1 MSFPFDDATKSA
13 IAGRCAA
20 FVRLPG
26 DPAHALK
33 AAAVAITLTDAVG
46 SVRVAAPK
54 GTTVRRVRGPDAEK
68 DRYVIIAR
76 AGVGDLTLHH

>member
-1 MSFPFDDATKSA
+1 MSFPFDESTKSA

-33 AAAVAITLTDAVG
+33 AAAVAITLTDTDDGSGETALILTGARRRFAVAWRAMG
-46 SVRVAAPK
+46 AAGRAHRP
-54 GTTVRRVRGPDAEK
+54 RRNA
-68 DRYVIIAR
+68 
-76 AGVGDLTLHH
+76 